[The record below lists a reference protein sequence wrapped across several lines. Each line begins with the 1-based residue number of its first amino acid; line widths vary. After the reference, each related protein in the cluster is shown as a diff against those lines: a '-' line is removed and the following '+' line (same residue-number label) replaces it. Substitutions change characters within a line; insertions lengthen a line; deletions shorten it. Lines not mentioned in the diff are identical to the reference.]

1 MSTGPDKVYR
11 KQSDH
16 KVRRVS
22 SCQEVI
28 FIQANSFHNQPLPID
43 LWFARLLCG
52 RPSGS
57 NRFSVS
63 VHDKSLVPYRQ
74 CSARRNLL
82 FPMLLARS
90 IVDTAICAKP
100 LGRWMYGDWMP
111 LAGN

>member
-1 MSTGPDKVYR
+1 MS
-11 KQSDH
+11 
-16 KVRRVS
+16 
-22 SCQEVI
+22 
-28 FIQANSFHNQPLPID
+28 A
-43 LWFARLLCG
+43 
-52 RPSGS
+52 
-57 NRFSVS
+57 
-63 VHDKSLVPYRQ
+63 KSLVPYRQ